1 MIKKIIDKRTC
12 QYMANIYYKTD
23 KPFNDWLHSIKL
35 DENKDEKEK
44 QWLGILKSIILDEIN
59 KIYNSLGN
67 KFYIGREIKRGKKS
81 EYINIAIIYNNLRSN
96 INKKL

>member
-1 MIKKIIDKRTC
+1 
-12 QYMANIYYKTD
+12 MA
-23 KPFNDWLHSIKL
+23 
-35 DENKDEKEK
+35 
-44 QWLGILKSIILDEIN
+44 GILKSIILDEIN